1 MSLHE
6 RIESLKAKHAALE
19 TALESEVRRPLPDTA
34 QIADLKRKKLRV
46 KDELSRIRSS
56 PN

>member
-19 TALESEVRRPLPDTA
+19 TAIDSEVRRPLPDTA